1 LRVPKQIAVLETGE
15 EFRRHWR
22 RGPLCALKLVWFS
35 SITHFR
41 QPQDVTMSRAFY
53 KIAGVIVS
61 AACTIEPVS
70 LAAQSVKPQTGIEQ
84 SSVSTDTTHKAGKPL
99 FTKDDAFMALG
110 FAGLTVLMFPADK
123 SLANRLRS
131 PSSSENQFIARATTG
146 VEFLADPGSIVIGSA
161 AYLLGRVTHHLGLED
176 AGLHGTES
184 ILVASSITWIAKG
197 AAGRARPYLSNGTD
211 PRNFRFGKGFGNGDR
226 QSFPSGHT
234 TAAFA
239 AAASVTSEVKRQYP
253 KYAWVAG
260 PVMYGGAT
268 LVGLSRMYHNKHW
281 ASDVVLGAA
290 VGTFSGLKIVR
301 YSHNNPDNPF
311 DKRLLKAMVQPNG
324 QGGEL
329 VGVSLPIDFG
339 GR

>member
-1 LRVPKQIAVLETGE
+1 
-15 EFRRHWR
+15 
-22 RGPLCALKLVWFS
+22 
-35 SITHFR
+35 
-41 QPQDVTMSRAFY
+41 MSRRLIRPIAFL
-53 KIAGVIVS
+53 AFVCVPQAS
-61 AACTIEPVS
+61 S
-70 LAAQSVKPQTGIEQ
+70 LYAQSLTLQ
-84 SSVSTDTTHKAGKPL
+84 SLGASAVSESDTTHKPGKPL

-110 FAGLTVLMFPADK
+110 FAGLTVLMFPLDK

-131 PSSSENQFIARATTG
+131 PSSSENQFIGRATTG

-161 AYLLGRVTHHLGLED
+161 AYVIGRLTHHMGLED

-184 ILVASSITWIAKG
+184 IIVASGITMIAKG
-197 AAGRARPYLSNGTD
+197 AAGRARPFLSNGTD
-211 PRNFRFGKGFGNGDR
+211 PRNFKFGKGFGNGDR

-253 KYAWVAG
+253 QYTWIAG
-260 PVMYGGAT
+260 PVMYTGAT

-311 DKRLLKAMVQPNG
+311 DRRLLKAMVQPNG

-329 VGVSLPIDFG
+329 VGLSVPIDFG
-339 GR
+339 GH